1 MNKKGNLLI
10 TFILIV
16 SLAAVVGSISYLT
29 AISIKTTRYV
39 LDRQKAFYIAEAGL
53 EKAIW
58 YFKTPIGDGGK
69 GEDWR
74 TTGSTESFSEGSY
87 TFYVGGAIGGDVTIT
102 SEGTYQGKT
111 RTIQVRYHQ
120 YSPGYDYAVFS
131 RQNIQLKN
139 NATVYGDIFADGDVD
154 VAVKAKVLNG
164 VIITTEGHVVTGSGV
179 YTIGTM
185 PDPIPTTPIID
196 TTYYYTE
203 IATALASSTV
213 DYTYN
218 GSLNLAG
225 STIYA
230 NNNINIEGTIIGP
243 GALVAG
249 NDIYITGTT
258 TIGQD
263 IEFIAG
269 HDLEFEN
276 GCAIDDDNNM
286 FADNRIYM
294 NNNINGDKL
303 TIICSHEVEI
313 RNNSIVTGLIFA
325 GQLSL
330 YNNVDFSGNI
340 QTEGLVSDN
349 IFGNNSTITYSADYL
364 PSDPP
369 PGVTAEYNL
378 EKNSWKE
385 L

>member
-1 MNKKGNLLI
+1 MNKKGNIII
-10 TFILIV
+10 TFILIIT
-16 SLAAVVGSISYLT
+16 LAAIVGSISYLT
-29 AISIKTTRYV
+29 ATSIKTTRYV

-58 YFKTPIGDGGK
+58 YFNTPIGEGGK

-74 TTGSTESFSEGSY
+74 TTGSTESFGEGSY
-87 TFYVGGAIGGDVTIT
+87 TFYVGGLIGGDVTIT

-111 RTIQVRYHQ
+111 RAIQVRYHQ

-164 VIITTEGHVVTGSGV
+164 VIITTEGHVITGSGV

-185 PDPIPTTPIID
+185 PDPAPTTPVID
-196 TTYYYTE
+196 PTYYYTE
-203 IATALASSTV
+203 ISTALASSTV
-213 DYTYN
+213 DYNYN

-230 NNNINIEGTIIGP
+230 SNNINIEGTIIGP

-249 NDIYITGTT
+249 NDVYITGTS

-269 HDLEFEN
+269 HDLEFQN

-286 FADNRIYM
+286 FADNRIYF
-294 NNNINGDKL
+294 NNSITGDKL

-330 YNNVDFSGNI
+330 YNNVAFSGNI